1 MINSGIIIVD
11 MTVTTLDRCKQELN
25 IVSCRRHWTRLYSTP
40 ITWSRG
46 LHFPGVQRGPDR
58 QYDRTIKDSFSPSRQ
73 GSN

>member
-11 MTVTTLDRCKQELN
+11 MTVTTLDRCKQEL
-25 IVSCRRHWTRLYSTP
+25 ILSVADDTGQDYTVLL
-40 ITWSRG
+40 SRG

-58 QYDRTIKDSFSPSRQ
+58 QYDRTIKDSFSPGRQ